1 MLNISVKQLLS
12 NIIEICCHYVPVRII
27 VYELTNFFFELALE
41 STIQGL
47 GRLLISKKIPP
58 GTSLFQQSCLLS
70 FGNFL
75 ATLFS
80 QTYFSQKR
88 FLKNMIFK
96 TLTRKLKILF
106 IVSQRNEKKIL
117 KIPPNKLLN
126 INKELLDMVFLACQV
141 SICYCDLKL
150 CHSSQNIN

>member
-1 MLNISVKQLLS
+1 MIS
-12 NIIEICCHYVPVRII
+12 Y
-27 VYELTNFFFELALE
+27 FEVALE

-47 GRLLISKKIPP
+47 RRLIISEKIPP
-58 GTSLFQQSCLLS
+58 GTSLFEQSRLLS

-80 QTYFSQKR
+80 WTYFSQKR
-88 FLKNMIFK
+88 FLKNIIFK

-106 IVSQRNEKKIL
+106 IVSQGNETKIL

-126 INKELLDMVFLACQV
+126 IDKELIDMVFLACQV
-141 SICYCDLKL
+141 ISVIA
-150 CHSSQNIN
+150 I